1 MRGER
6 ERAGRLWGAVQ
17 AFQRTEGVE
26 LLGSDRRRYEEALA
40 TITGPQFER
49 AANATRNK
57 QPDKALAAAL
67 ADEV

>member
-6 ERAGRLWGAVQ
+6 KRAGRLWGGLQ

-26 LLGSDRRRYEEALA
+26 LLAFDRRRYEEALA
-40 TITGPQFER
+40 TITGPQFEG

-57 QPDKALAAAL
+57 QPDEALAAAL
-67 ADEV
+67 ADEA